1 MNNLFLSVNSVLK
14 NCFKSNSISL
24 WGAVLVCSALSGCGG
39 GGGSKSAASVPL
51 TSFSGTAAVGTAI
64 ANANVSVSCIA
75 GTPSPTTTDANGKYS
90 IQLAGLTLP
99 CILSVSVP
107 ASLTT
112 NDPVYGAPTTLY
124 SAVYSGQAIANIT
137 PITQLILANAL
148 GTDPSGAIP
157 INSTIATKLTNNLA
171 NATAIVN
178 TVLTRAG
185 ITTMPSNP
193 LTTPFIAAT
202 NTTSPPTDTSDEAID
217 LFMNA
222 IRQATLTN
230 TPPTTLTTLTLDIQG
245 VTNST
250 VGTYVTNNPLA
261 SNPTAGV
268 MTLIYGQHLIDAN
281 YTYDM
286 ESLTSILTG
295 GLITTLTNSNIGYA
309 TSTGEYVNLIG
320 NFTFSGSSLNYFT
333 NCTSDPTHCV
343 VTELPDVSGTI
354 TEIHQSYV
362 ASDNQNQP
370 NPPVIQFMV
379 ITKLNLNEA
388 TVEGLIEQGAKYKIW
403 ELIAE
408 SNGGL
413 TVWNNGI
420 TISCPLPSSG
430 GSAATL
436 PTLTSAG
443 INVEQSFIT
452 NCKP

>member
-24 WGAVLVCSALSGCGG
+24 LGAVLVCSALSGCGG

-64 ANANVSVSCIA
+64 ANANVSGYCAA
-75 GTPSPTTTDANGKYS
+75 GTPSTTTDVNGKYTL
-90 IQLAGLTLP
+90 QLAGLTLP
-99 CILSVSVP
+99 CVLSVPVP
-107 ASLTT
+107 ASSTA
-112 NDPVYGAPTTLY
+112 DPVYGTTTTLY
-124 SAVYSGQAIANIT
+124 SAVYAGQAVANIT
-137 PITQLILANAL
+137 PITNLIITNAL
-148 GTDPSGAIP
+148 GDDPSKITTSANVVTNALKLSSASIASAYAI
-157 INSTIATKLTNNLA
+157 INTGLTA
-171 NATAIVN
+171 
-178 TVLTRAG
+178 AG
-185 ITTMPSNP
+185 ITVPSNP
-193 LTTPFIAAT
+193 LTSVFTAAT
-202 NTTSPPTDTSDEAID
+202 ASTAGDASDTSID

-222 IRQATLTN
+222 IRQAQISN
-230 TPPTTLTTLTLDIQG
+230 PATTLTTLTRDIQG

-250 VGTYVTNNPLA
+250 VGTYVTNNQLA

-286 ESLTSILTG
+286 ESLTRILTG

-388 TVEGLIEQGAKYKIW
+388 TVEGLIKQGATYKIW

-420 TISCPLPSSG
+420 TISCPSPSSG